1 MTIVTTIVVVLVVLG
16 ILYRKKE
23 KSNEGNEESS
33 NTPMQVQT
41 ADSESNSIE
50 ENSITTMEEN
60 NQEKSM
66 RKQVSCILHKLGF
79 KFEET
84 DNDLRFDYEGI
95 HMLIMFTDDENYLSI
110 LVPGILDADKDNEL
124 TVLRLVEKMNNQL
137 KYVKAFMPHGESLWL
152 SYERQLYTN
161 EIISENLIEAMIT
174 GLANAYAS
182 VGYFLNIKEENE
194 NEND

>member
-50 ENSITTMEEN
+50 ANSITTMEEN

-66 RKQVSCILHKLGF
+66 RKQVSCILHKLVF

-152 SYERQLYTN
+152 SYERHLY
-161 EIISENLIEAMIT
+161 E
-174 GLANAYAS
+174 
-182 VGYFLNIKEENE
+182 
-194 NEND
+194 